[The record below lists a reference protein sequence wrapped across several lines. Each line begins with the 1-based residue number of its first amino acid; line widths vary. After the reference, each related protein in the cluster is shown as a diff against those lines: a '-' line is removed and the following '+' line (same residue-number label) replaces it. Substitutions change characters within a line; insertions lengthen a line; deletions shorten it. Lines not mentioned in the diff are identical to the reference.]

1 MPNTIVFISCVKSK
15 RQTSCA
21 AQDMY
26 VSPLFKRMLKYART
40 LNPNKIF
47 ILSAEYGLLQ
57 LDDVI
62 NPYEKTLINMKV
74 HERKI
79 WANCVLE
86 QLRKEA
92 DLQSDRFVILA
103 GSLYR
108 ENLIPHMAHCEVPMK
123 GLAFGKQLQ
132 WLTKRTAE

>member
-1 MPNTIVFISCVKSK
+1 
-15 RQTSCA
+15 
-21 AQDMY
+21 MY
-26 VSPLFKRMLKYART
+26 VSPLFKLMLKYARK

-47 ILSAEYGLLQ
+47 ILSAEYGLLH

-62 NPYEKTLINMKV
+62 KPYEKTLINMKV
-74 HERKI
+74 HDRKI
-79 WANCVLE
+79 WANRVLD
-86 QLRKEA
+86 QLRKET
-92 DLQSDRFVILA
+92 DLQSDHFVILA

-108 ENLIPHMAHCEVPMK
+108 ENLIPHMTHCEVPME